1 MKDVVIYVI
10 GKILPG
16 PSAAAWTQREV
27 QDAMFKGL
35 MPAMVTPFDERGEV
49 DLEGTEAV
57 VERFIEAGV
66 DGISPLGSTG
76 EFSHLTGDERKHFAE
91 EVVRIVGGRLPVVV
105 GVGAAGTKEMVELA
119 HHAESAGADAV
130 LVVSPFYWK
139 VGEEALFKHFA
150 TVAESVKVPVLIYNL
165 PMLTGIDLSPSL
177 IGRIA
182 AGNPNVRGLK
192 DTVTE
197 YFHTVGVLREV
208 KRVRPD
214 FSVLS
219 GWEDLILPSLLAGA
233 DGSICAFANVAPE
246 LFVNLVRSARD
257 GDLERAAELHRR
269 VLSLV
274 TLGVYSNP
282 PISAIKLA
290 MNKLGVPISPAVR
303 GPALRVPE
311 EAHEKIEGVLRE
323 AGLLTAREV
332 G

>member
-1 MKDVVIYVI
+1 
-10 GKILPG
+10 
-16 PSAAAWTQREV
+16 
-27 QDAMFKGL
+27 MFSGL
-35 MPAMVTPFDERGEV
+35 MPAMVTPFDERGEK
-49 DLEGTEAV
+49 DFFATEAV
-57 VERFIEAGV
+57 VERFIESGV
-66 DGISPLGSTG
+66 SGISPLGSTG
-76 EFSHLTGDERKHFAE
+76 EFSHLLGDERKRFLE
-91 EVVRIVGGRLPVVV
+91 ELVRIVSGRVPLVV

-119 HHAESAGADAV
+119 HHAESVGADAV

-150 TVAESVKVPVLIYNL
+150 TVAESVDRPILVYNL

-182 AGNPNVRGLK
+182 AECPNVSGLK

-197 YFHTVGVLREV
+197 YVHTVGVLREV

-214 FSVLS
+214 FSILS
-219 GWEDLILPSLLAGA
+219 GWEGLILPSLLAGA

-246 LFVNLVRSARD
+246 LFVELVRSARD
-257 GDLERAAELHRR
+257 GNLETAAELHRR

-274 TLGVYSNP
+274 ALGAYSDP

-290 MNKLGVPISPAVR
+290 MAKLGVPISSAVR
-303 GPALRVPE
+303 GPALPVPE
-311 EAHEKIEGVLRE
+311 EANEKVEGVLRE
-323 AGLLTAREV
+323 AGLLTAQEV

>member
-1 MKDVVIYVI
+1 
-10 GKILPG
+10 
-16 PSAAAWTQREV
+16 
-27 QDAMFKGL
+27 MFSGL
-35 MPAMVTPFDERGEV
+35 MPAMVTPFDEHGEV
-49 DLEGTEAV
+49 DLRATEAV

-66 DGISPLGSTG
+66 SGVSPLGSTG
-76 EFSHLTGDERKHFAE
+76 EFSHLLADERKRFLE
-91 EVVRIVGGRLPVVV
+91 EVIRIVAGRVPLVV

-119 HHAESAGADAV
+119 RHAEGVGADAV

-139 VGEEALFKHFA
+139 VGEEALFRHFA
-150 TVAESVKVPVLIYNL
+150 TVAESIDIPVLIYNL

-182 AGNPNVRGLK
+182 AECPNVSGLK

-246 LFVNLVRSARD
+246 RFVNLVRSARD

-274 TLGVYSNP
+274 TLGAYSDP

-290 MNKLGVPISPAVR
+290 MGKLGIPISPAVR
-303 GPALRVPE
+303 GPALLVPE
-311 EAHEKIEGVLRE
+311 EAQEKIEGVLRE
-323 AGLLTAREV
+323 VGLLTAREV

>member
-1 MKDVVIYVI
+1 
-10 GKILPG
+10 
-16 PSAAAWTQREV
+16 
-27 QDAMFKGL
+27 MFKGL
-35 MPAMVTPFDERGEV
+35 MPAMVTPFDEHGEV
-49 DLEGTEAV
+49 DLAATEAV
-57 VERFIEAGV
+57 VERFLEAGV

-76 EFSHLTGDERKHFAE
+76 EFSHLTGEERKRFAE
-91 EVVRIVGGRLPVVV
+91 EVTRIVAGRVPLVI

-119 HHAESAGADAV
+119 RHAQGAGADAV

-139 VGEEALFKHFA
+139 VGEEALFRHFA
-150 TVAESVKVPVLIYNL
+150 TVAESVDIPVVIYNL

-177 IGRIA
+177 IARIA
-182 AGNPNVRGLK
+182 AECPNAVGLK

-246 LFVNLVRSARD
+246 LFVNLVRAAQD
-257 GDLERAAELHRR
+257 GDLARAAELHRR
-269 VLSLV
+269 VLSLT
-274 TLGVYSNP
+274 TLGAYSDP
-282 PISAIKLA
+282 PIGAIKVA
-290 MNKLGVPISPAVR
+290 MKQLGVPISPIVR
-303 GPALRVPE
+303 GPALPATDE
-311 EAHEKIEGVLRE
+311 QGIEAVLKDV
-323 AGLLTAREV
+323 GLLETSKA

>member
-1 MKDVVIYVI
+1 
-10 GKILPG
+10 
-16 PSAAAWTQREV
+16 
-27 QDAMFKGL
+27 MFRGL

-49 DLEGTEAV
+49 DLGATEAV

-76 EFSHLTGDERKHFAE
+76 EFSHLTSDERMRFAE
-91 EVVRIVGGRLPVVV
+91 EVTTIVAGRVPLVI

-119 HHAESAGADAV
+119 RHAESVGADAV

-139 VGEEALFKHFA
+139 VGEEALFRHFA
-150 TVAESVKVPVLIYNL
+150 TVAESVGIPVVVYNL

-177 IGRIA
+177 IARIA
-182 AGNPNVRGLK
+182 TECPNAVGLK

-246 LFVNLVRSARD
+246 LFVNLVRAAHK
-257 GDLERAAELHRR
+257 GDLERAAQLHRR
-269 VLSLV
+269 VLSLL
-274 TLGVYSNP
+274 TLGAYSDP
-282 PISAIKLA
+282 PIGAIKVA
-290 MNKLGVPISPAVR
+290 MRRLGVPISPTVR
-303 GPALRVPE
+303 GPALPATDE
-311 EAHEKIEGVLRE
+311 EGIEDVLKE
-323 AGLLTAREV
+323 VGLLETSKT

>member
-1 MKDVVIYVI
+1 M
-10 GKILPG
+10 L
-16 PSAAAWTQREV
+16 T
-27 QDAMFKGL
+27 GL

-49 DLEGTEAV
+49 DLGVTEAL

-76 EFSHLTGDERKHFAE
+76 EASHLASEERKRFIE
-91 EVVRIVGGRLPVVV
+91 EVTGIVGGRVPLVV
-105 GVGAAGTKEMVELA
+105 GVGAAGTREAIELA
-119 HHAESAGADAV
+119 HHAEGVGVDAV
-130 LVVSPFYWK
+130 LIVSPFYWK
-139 VGEEALFKHFA
+139 VGEEALFRHFA
-150 TVAESVKVPVLIYNL
+150 AVAEAVGIPVVVYNL

-177 IGRIA
+177 IARIA
-182 AGNPNVRGLK
+182 AECPNVTGVK

-197 YFHTVGVLREV
+197 YRHTVGVLREI
-208 KRVRPD
+208 KPVRPD

-246 LFVNLVRSARD
+246 LFVNLVHSARD
-257 GDLERAAELHRR
+257 SDLERAAELHRR

-274 TLGVYSNP
+274 TLGGYSDP

-303 GPALRVPE
+303 GPALPIRE
-311 EAHEKIEGVLRE
+311 EAHESVESVLRE
-323 AGLLTAREV
+323 AGLLTVREV

>member
-1 MKDVVIYVI
+1 
-10 GKILPG
+10 
-16 PSAAAWTQREV
+16 
-27 QDAMFKGL
+27 MFKGL

-49 DLEGTEAV
+49 DLAATEAV
-57 VERFIEAGV
+57 VERFVEAGV

-76 EFSHLTGDERKHFAE
+76 EFSHLTGDERKRFAK
-91 EVVRIVGGRLPVVV
+91 EVVRIVAGRVPLVI
-105 GVGAAGTKEMVELA
+105 GVGSSGTREAVELA
-119 HHAESAGADAV
+119 RHAEGVGADAV

-139 VGEEALFKHFA
+139 ASEEGLFRHFA
-150 TVAESVKVPVLIYNL
+150 AVAEAVEIPVLGYNL

-177 IGRIA
+177 IARIA
-182 AGNPNVRGLK
+182 AECPNVSGVK

-208 KRVRPD
+208 KRMGPG

-246 LFVNLVRSARD
+246 LFVELVHYTKI
-257 GDLERAAELHRR
+257 GDLGKAAELHRR

-274 TLGVYSNP
+274 TLGAYSDP
-282 PISAIKLA
+282 PIGAIKVA
-290 MNKLGVPISPAVR
+290 MNRLGVPISSAVR
-303 GPALRVPE
+303 GPALPVPE
-311 EAHEKIEGVLRE
+311 EAHEKVEGVLRE
-323 AGLLTAREV
+323 AGLLTAQEV

>member
-1 MKDVVIYVI
+1 
-10 GKILPG
+10 
-16 PSAAAWTQREV
+16 
-27 QDAMFKGL
+27 
-35 MPAMVTPFDERGEV
+35 MVTPFDEHGEV
-49 DLEGTEAV
+49 DLRATEAV

-66 DGISPLGSTG
+66 SGVSPLGSTG
-76 EFSHLTGDERKHFAE
+76 EFSHLLADERKRFLE
-91 EVVRIVGGRLPVVV
+91 EVIRIVAGRVPLVV

-119 HHAESAGADAV
+119 RHAEGVGADAV

-139 VGEEALFKHFA
+139 VGEEALFRHFA
-150 TVAESVKVPVLIYNL
+150 TVAESIDIPVLIYNL

-182 AGNPNVRGLK
+182 AECPNVSGLK

-274 TLGVYSNP
+274 TLGAYSDP

-290 MNKLGVPISPAVR
+290 MGKLGVPISPAVR

-311 EAHEKIEGVLRE
+311 EAQEKIEGVLRE
-323 AGLLTAREV
+323 VGLLPAREV

>member
-1 MKDVVIYVI
+1 
-10 GKILPG
+10 
-16 PSAAAWTQREV
+16 
-27 QDAMFKGL
+27 MFRGL
-35 MPAMVTPFDERGEV
+35 MAAMVTPFDERGEV
-49 DLEGTEAV
+49 DLVATEAV
-57 VERFIEAGV
+57 VERFIAAGV

-76 EFSHLTGDERKHFAE
+76 EFSHLTGDERKRFAE
-91 EVVRIVGGRLPVVV
+91 EVVRIVAGRVPLVV

-119 HHAESAGADAV
+119 RHAESAGADAV

-139 VGEEALFKHFA
+139 IGEEALVKHFA
-150 TVAESVKVPVLIYNL
+150 TVAESVDVPVVIYNL

-177 IGRIA
+177 IARIA
-182 AGNPNVRGLK
+182 AECPNAVGLK

-246 LFVNLVRSARD
+246 LFVNLVEAARN
-257 GDLERAAELHRR
+257 GDLARAAELHRR

-274 TLGVYSNP
+274 TLGAHSDP
-282 PISAIKLA
+282 AIGAVKLA
-290 MNKLGVPISPAVR
+290 MRKLGVPISPNVR
-303 GPALRVPE
+303 GPALPATDE
-311 EAHEKIEGVLRE
+311 QGIEAVLKE
-323 AGLLTAREV
+323 TGLLETSKA

>member
-1 MKDVVIYVI
+1 
-10 GKILPG
+10 
-16 PSAAAWTQREV
+16 
-27 QDAMFKGL
+27 MFDGL
-35 MPAMVTPFDERGEV
+35 MPAMVTPFDGQGEL
-49 DLEGTEAV
+49 DLGAAEAV
-57 VERFIEAGV
+57 IERFVAAGV
-66 DGISPLGSTG
+66 SGISPLGSTG
-76 EFSHLTGDERKHFAE
+76 EATHLTFEERKRFAE
-91 EVVRIVGGRLPVVV
+91 EVVRIASGRVPLVV
-105 GVGAAGTKEMVELA
+105 GVGSSGTAEAVELA
-119 HHAESAGADAV
+119 RHAESAGADAV
-130 LVVSPFYWK
+130 LAVSPFYWK

-150 TVAESVKVPVLIYNL
+150 TVAESVDILVLVYNL

-182 AGNPNVRGLK
+182 AECPNVSGLK

-233 DGSICAFANVAPE
+233 DGTICAFANVAPE

-274 TLGVYSNP
+274 TLGGYSDP

-290 MNKLGVPISPAVR
+290 MNKLGVPI
-303 GPALRVPE
+303 
-311 EAHEKIEGVLRE
+311 
-323 AGLLTAREV
+323 
-332 G
+332 